1 MTISEN
7 SGTVLS
13 MYVHD
18 PHIQPTRR
26 YGFAE
31 VLLLSDSPFPIL
43 ALVPIMRVPHL
54 GHLGRMTPP
63 FGPFLSMYAREED
76 RP

>member
-13 MYVHD
+13 MYVHEG
-18 PHIQPTRR
+18 HIHPTRR

-31 VLLLSDSPFPIL
+31 VRLTSDSPFPIL

-63 FGPFLSMYAREED
+63 FGPFLSIYPREED

>member
-13 MYVHD
+13 MYVHEG
-18 PHIQPTRR
+18 HIHPTRR
-26 YGFAE
+26 YGFDE
-31 VLLLSDSPFPIL
+31 VLLVSDSPLPIL
-43 ALVPIMRVPHL
+43 ALVPIMRTPHL

-63 FGPFLSMYAREED
+63 FGPFLSIYAREAD

>member
-13 MYVHD
+13 MYVHEG
-18 PHIQPTRR
+18 HIQPTRR
-26 YGFAE
+26 YGFDE
-31 VLLLSDSPFPIL
+31 VLLVSDSPLPIL
-43 ALVPIMRVPHL
+43 ALVPIMRTPHL

-63 FGPFLSMYAREED
+63 FGPFISIYPREAD

>member
-13 MYVHD
+13 MYVHEG
-18 PHIQPTRR
+18 HIHPTRR
-26 YGFAE
+26 YDFAE
-31 VLLLSDSPFPIL
+31 VLRLSDSPFPIL
-43 ALVPIMRVPHL
+43 ALVPIIRVPHL
-54 GHLGRMTPP
+54 GHLGLMTPP
-63 FGPFLSMYAREED
+63 FGPFLSIYPREED

>member
-13 MYVHD
+13 MCVHD
-18 PHIQPTRR
+18 PHIHPTLR
-26 YGFAE
+26 YGLAE
-31 VLLLSDSPFPIL
+31 VLLLSDSPLPIL

-63 FGPFLSMYAREED
+63 FGPFMSIYVREAS

>member
-31 VLLLSDSPFPIL
+31 VLLLSDSCEPRTWGISG
-43 ALVPIMRVPHL
+43 V
-54 GHLGRMTPP
+54 
-63 FGPFLSMYAREED
+63 
-76 RP
+76 

>member
-7 SGTVLS
+7 SGAVLS

-18 PHIQPTRR
+18 PHIHPTLL
-26 YGFAE
+26 YGLAD
-31 VLLLSDSPFPIL
+31 VLRLSDSPLPIL

-63 FGPFLSMYAREED
+63 FGPFMSIYARVAS